1 MNVKETAEQLLTEYK
16 STHQQD
22 SNKQFLPLQQYTK
35 ENICDM
41 ITYVRLTDIF
51 YKKQLIDIMKVFC
64 EKNLNGK
71 EVSGYKGNILKL
83 MVQDDLK
90 KIFITDAT
98 IDIMFDYFDKLKEE
112 QTNDFIT
119 DKNAAEI
126 AYELYMH
133 PLNRLQKQIID
144 ENIDG
149 NMFIEKHEH
158 DRIISN
164 ATGWTTENIYQIEA
178 FLFQKQTL
186 TNQKILKN
194 IYHKHENNEYRKF
207 EDAFAKIAYNIQNQL
222 KGFDLEQIHY
232 KMKHGKRGDYGN
244 KNTKH
249 ITHCQDEKKA
259 KEQFKEEKKLGK
271 SAAIQNE
278 FDGTAKVPY
287 FVQITEVTEDDFTIA
302 LRVVETTKKHRKF
315 RLKEISNIDIEVA
328 KITLRQNTAL
338 SYEVIDFDDFNVN
351 DKDTYIFA
359 LYEKNKGHKT
369 NIIKLTK
376 YPLKLDINAYKPNC
390 ID

>member
-112 QTNDFIT
+112 QPIDFIK
-119 DKNAAEI
+119 DKNAAEV
-126 AYELYMH
+126 AFELYMH

-144 ENIDG
+144 ENVDG
-149 NMFIEKHEH
+149 KRFIEKHKY

-164 ATGWTTENIYQIEA
+164 TTGWKHENIYQIEA

-186 TNQKILKN
+186 TNEKIIEN
-194 IYHKHENNEYRKF
+194 IYHKDKNNEYKKF
-207 EDAFAKIAYNIQNQL
+207 EDNTFAKIAHNIQNQL

-232 KMKHGKRGDYGN
+232 KMKHGKRYDYGN
-244 KNTKH
+244 KSTKY
-249 ITHCQDEKKA
+249 EKKA
-259 KEQFKEEKKLGK
+259 KEQKPGK
-271 SAAIQNE
+271 SAAMQNE
-278 FDGTAKVPY
+278 YDGTEKLPC
-287 FVQITEVTEDDFTIA
+287 FIQISEVTEDNFTVA
-302 LRVVETTKKHRKF
+302 LSVVEMTNKHRF
-315 RLKEISNIDIEVA
+315 FQLKEISNTDTIE
-328 KITLRQNTAL
+328 KIKLKKNKEFSHKA
-338 SYEVIDFDDFNVN
+338 VDFDDFNDS
-351 DKDTYIFA
+351 DKGTYVIA
-359 LYEKNKGHKT
+359 LYEENKEQQS
-369 NIIKLTK
+369 NAIKLT
-376 YPLKLDINAYKPNC
+376 
-390 ID
+390 